1 MIARSLA
8 LVLAAA
14 ACVGCGAWD
23 AEARARDRARDW
35 IDCEDVE
42 LAQRAESAWRASG
55 CGRHVDVA
63 CTTSDNEP
71 ECIRVRFADASGVE
85 TTAPVETTGGES
97 APSTDDTAT
106 SAVRASLDERRE
118 DVLACA
124 SSERVVVR
132 VEWDATGAI
141 TLGLGGDLGG
151 SAEEGCVRAALAD
164 LRAPSG
170 APGSLLHLVRR

>member
-1 MIARSLA
+1 MRA
-8 LVLAAA
+8 LVVALVA
-14 ACVGCGAWD
+14 ACAGCGAWD
-23 AEARARDRARDW
+23 AESRARDRARDW
-35 IDCEDVE
+35 IDCDDVD
-42 LAQRAESAWRASG
+42 LVQRAESAWRASG

-71 ECIRVRFADASGVE
+71 ECIRVRFADASGAE
-85 TTAPVETTGGES
+85 SATTAPVETSGGES
-97 APSTDDTAT
+97 APSGDDAAT
-106 SAVRASLDERRE
+106 SAVRASLDARRE

-141 TLGLGGDLGG
+141 TLGLGGELGG